1 MHIHR
6 LFEIVYLLMN
16 KKTMTSGELAEHFEV
31 SKRTILRDIEALS
44 AAGIPVYTTQG
55 KGGGIF
61 LMENYVLN
69 RSLLSEHEQ
78 NQILLGLQGV
88 SVTNQLDTESLLGKM
103 ETLFNKGNTD
113 WIEVDFSRWGH
124 GNADNQRFDT
134 IKQAILSERAIKF
147 TYVNSSGEEST
158 RHVFP
163 LKLIFKSQSWYLQ
176 GFCAKKQEYRTFK
189 LKRILRVLETS
200 DAFSR
205 SKYTPPPIESVD
217 PSSNNSVLLEM
228 EFPSHVAYRLYDE
241 FDAAVIETGDDG
253 FLRVNVRLPEND
265 WLYGFL
271 LSFGKDV
278 CVIAPKHVR
287 EKLKKQRL

>member
-1 MHIHR
+1 
-6 LFEIVYLLMN
+6 
-16 KKTMTSGELAEHFEV
+16 MTSGELAEHFEV

-55 KGGGIF
+55 KGGGIS

-69 RSLLSEHEQ
+69 RSLLSEQEQ

-88 SVTNQLDTESLLGKM
+88 SATNQLDTESLLGKM
-103 ETLFNKGNTD
+103 EALFDKANTD

-124 GNADNQRFDT
+124 GDTDNQRFDT
-134 IKQAILSERAIKF
+134 IKHAILNQHVLEF

-158 RHVFP
+158 RRVFP
-163 LKLIFKSQSWYLQ
+163 LKLVFKSQSWYLQ
-176 GFCAKKQEYRTFK
+176 GFCSEKQGYRTFK
-189 LKRILRVLETS
+189 LKRILHVKETS
-200 DAFSR
+200 ESFSR
-205 SKYTPPPIESVD
+205 SEYTPPPIESVD
-217 PSSNNSVLLEM
+217 PSSNNSVLVEL

-241 FDAAVIETGDDG
+241 FDEAVIETGDDG

-271 LSFGKDV
+271 LSFGRDV
-278 CVIAPKHVR
+278 RVITPKHVR
-287 EKLKKQRL
+287 EKLEKQRL